1 MQQASLTIGRL
12 ARAAS
17 VNIETVLLPGAQP
30 VGGPESAGR
39 RMRESLSRLIDACH
53 RTRSDEPRPIIEAPV
68 PGRAAAPN

>member
-30 VGGPESAGR
+30 VG
-39 RMRESLSRLIDACH
+39 
-53 RTRSDEPRPIIEAPV
+53 
-68 PGRAAAPN
+68 RAAAPN